1 MLAVGCRARNGTLGK
16 HRGDFLLRK
25 GLELLKTL
33 PDSPERDRRELALQT
48 HLGAALTAAKGFAA
62 PAVRDAYLR
71 ARSLCAR
78 IEDPSQVFP
87 VLRGLWVYSLVRAE
101 WRQAQDLSEQ
111 MLELGERK
119 NDVGD
124 QLEGHRALG
133 MTLLWRGEL
142 RRAREHFELGY
153 NAYDPEQHHRHA
165 VAYGN
170 DPGVACLAH
179 GGYVLSVLGHF
190 EQALA
195 HGKKARALARRRA
208 HPFSLVQAL
217 IYCAFIHHTRREPQ
231 QVLKLAKES
240 MRLASEH
247 GFPFWLAEARMMEG
261 WARCEQG
268 AAHAGLAQLQQ
279 GFTEFLDTGALMDR
293 PRWLSVL
300 AEAHAKCN
308 QPDAGLRALT
318 QGLILVDETG
328 ERFYEARLLGLQGDI
343 LLLRGGANAE
353 NDAETA
359 YLKSLEVARQQGAKA
374 WELRTATSLTRL
386 WGLQGRTREGVD
398 LLASLY
404 GSFGEGFDTPVLV
417 DAKVLLEGLQ

>member
-1 MLAVGCRARNGTLGK
+1 
-16 HRGDFLLRK
+16 
-25 GLELLKTL
+25 
-33 PDSPERDRRELALQT
+33 
-48 HLGAALTAAKGFAA
+48 
-62 PAVRDAYLR
+62 
-71 ARSLCAR
+71 
-78 IEDPSQVFP
+78 
-87 VLRGLWVYSLVRAE
+87 
-101 WRQAQDLSEQ
+101 

-119 NDVGD
+119 NDVGY

-142 RRAREHFELGY
+142 RRAREHFELGC
-153 NAYDPEQHHRHA
+153 NAYDPEEHHRHA
-165 VAYGN
+165 VVYGN

-179 GGYVLSVLGHF
+179 GGYVLSVLGHL

-195 HGKKARALARRRA
+195 HGEKAMILARRQA

-217 IYCAFIHHTRREPQ
+217 IYCAFIHRIRREPQ

-261 WARCEQG
+261 WAQCEQG
-268 AAHAGLAQLQQ
+268 AAHAGLRQLQQ

-318 QGLILVDETG
+318 QGLIVVDETG

-343 LLLRGGANAE
+343 LLLRGGVNAE
-353 NDAETA
+353 REAETA
-359 YLKSLEVARQQGAKA
+359 YLKSLEVARQQGAKV
-374 WELRTATSLTRL
+374 WELRTATSLARL
-386 WGLQGRTREGVD
+386 WELQGRTREGVD
-398 LLASLY
+398 LLAPLY
-404 GSFGEGFDTPVLV
+404 GRFGEAFDTPDLV